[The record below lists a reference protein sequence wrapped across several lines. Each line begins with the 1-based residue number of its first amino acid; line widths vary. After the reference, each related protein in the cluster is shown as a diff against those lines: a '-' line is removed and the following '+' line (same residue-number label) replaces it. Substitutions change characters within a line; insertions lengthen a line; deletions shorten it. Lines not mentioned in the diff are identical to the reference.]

1 MESEETIEKEVIE
14 IDIFVPDFY
23 RV

>member
-14 IDIFVPDFY
+14 IDILVPDFY